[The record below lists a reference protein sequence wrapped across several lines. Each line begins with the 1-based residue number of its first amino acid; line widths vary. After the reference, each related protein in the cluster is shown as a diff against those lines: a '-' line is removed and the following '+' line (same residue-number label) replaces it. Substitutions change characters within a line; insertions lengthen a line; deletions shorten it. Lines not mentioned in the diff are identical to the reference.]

1 MGPID
6 LLWDEPGFVRCAK
19 RPVASAASSCANPG
33 ASELRG
39 VVPRLHGGDHRYR
52 RSTVHDAAGCETVVP
67 LGVDVA
73 GPTAI
78 RYAATHPDRVTASIL
93 FNSFAHYLQEDNYP
107 VGFSPEELEEFTAM
121 RSGAWGTDESMDL
134 VAPRHTHDQG
144 FRVRFARWQRLVVS
158 PEQNAQSLRHGFSR
172 DVRSLLP

>member
-1 MGPID
+1 V
-6 LLWDEPGFVRCAK
+6 L
-19 RPVASAASSCANPG
+19 
-33 ASELRG
+33 
-39 VVPRLHGGDHRYR
+39 
-52 RSTVHDAAGCETVVP
+52 DAAGCETVVP